1 MKDIS
6 FTKTLISCLALA
18 PLSLGT
24 YAASYTQT
32 YIWSGSGLPALTCI
46 ETAPPSPL
54 LKPVMIIA
62 DNNMP
67 NGTVLYSW
75 GYNDFFPNITQQC
88 VSSGITSPTSSLTYK
103 EGNTT
108 TGGARLGV
116 FSEMIAGDILTAD
129 TSSGIGMKVYAKF
142 NQGSTICGDCN
153 PYYAT
158 ATENAINGMAKN
170 VPEGTEFELKTG
182 SDAYILLQAVIGKD
196 NLNEYKMTSSNT
208 SISLRGELI
217 KTGFISRGGSIS
229 VGFSS
234 YKDNIYI
241 GVSNKSHIGGGGNA
255 IELLTSNSSLYV
267 YTPSCQLVTQNYTI
281 PMGPWVVSDSSS
293 AHYPITGNDVP
304 VNLELKCSGEVKNV
318 RFKFEDAYSNKLS
331 NKNIALHNP
340 ANTSKL
346 IDGLEIELLYN
357 NTHVDVDNIT
367 TTNIGDLGSPVTIT
381 TSVIFNTTDTAKFT
395 ARYIQRNDI
404 TADGIPY
411 TGPVTGKVNMWVTY
425 D

>member
-18 PLSLGT
+18 PLSFGT

-32 YIWSGSGLPALTCI
+32 YTWSESGLLALTCVV
-46 ETAPPSPL
+46 TAPPSPL

-88 VSSGITSPTSSLTYK
+88 TSSGITSPSRSLTYK
-103 EGNTT
+103 INRFQ
-108 TGGARLGV
+108 GGGVQIGV
-116 FSEMIAGDILTAD
+116 FTYMSAGDILTPY
-129 TSSGIGMKVYAKF
+129 TPELGVGIKVYATF
-142 NQGSTICGDCN
+142 NQGPTICSDCS

-158 ATENAINGMAKN
+158 ATTNGINSVAED
-170 VPEGTEFELKTG
+170 VPAGTEFELKMG
-182 SDAYILLQAVIGKD
+182 SDAYINQLPVKSKD
-196 NLNEYKMTSSNT
+196 NLNQYKMISSNT

-217 KTGFISRGGSIS
+217 KTGFISKGGSIP
-229 VGFSS
+229 VNFAS
-234 YKDNIYI
+234 YRDNIFI
-241 GVSNKSHIGGGGNA
+241 GVSNSANTGGVA
-255 IELLTSNSSLYV
+255 ILDHSYLFV
-267 YTPSCQLVTQNYTI
+267 YTPSCQLVTQFYTI
-281 PMGPWVVSDSSS
+281 PMGPWGVSDSSR

-304 VNLELKCSGEVKNV
+304 VNLDLRCSGEVKNV
-318 RFKFEDAYSNKLS
+318 RFKFEDAYSNNLS
-331 NKNIALHNP
+331 NNNIALHNP
-340 ANTSKL
+340 ANTSAL

-357 NTHVDVDNIT
+357 NTHVDVDNLT

-381 TSVIFNTTDTAKFT
+381 TSAIFNTTYTAKFT
-395 ARYIQRNDI
+395 ARYIQRDNI
-404 TADGIPY
+404 TSNGIPY

>member
-1 MKDIS
+1 MKDVRFINAIIPC
-6 FTKTLISCLALA
+6 FALAL
-18 PLSLGT
+18 LSFGT
-24 YAASYTQT
+24 YAASFTQT
-32 YIWSGSGLPALTCI
+32 YTWSQSGLLALTCVV
-46 ETAPPSPL
+46 TAPPSPL

-88 VSSGITSPTSSLTYK
+88 TSSGITSPSESLTYK
-103 EGNTT
+103 VGRGEGT
-108 TGGARLGV
+108 GARLGV
-116 FSEMIAGDILTAD
+116 FSAMSAGDILTPY
-129 TSSGIGMKVYAKF
+129 TPELGVGIKVYATF
-142 NQGSTICGDCN
+142 NQGPTICSDCS

-158 ATENAINGMAKN
+158 ATRNAINSMAED
-170 VPEGTEFELKTG
+170 VPAGTEFELKTG
-182 SDAYILLQAVIGKD
+182 SDAYIHLLPVKSKD
-196 NLNEYKMTSSNT
+196 NLNQYKVISSNT

-217 KTGFISRGGSIS
+217 KTGFIRKGGSIP
-229 VGFSS
+229 VNFAS
-234 YKDNIYI
+234 YRDNIFI
-241 GVSNKSHIGGGGNA
+241 GTSIRDFGGGVA
-255 IELLTSNSSLYV
+255 ILDDSRLYV
-267 YTPSCQLVTQNYTI
+267 YTPSCLLVTENHTI
-281 PMGPWVVSDSSS
+281 PMGPWGVSDSSS

-331 NKNIALHNP
+331 NNNIALHNP
-340 ANTSKL
+340 ANTSAL

-357 NTHVDVDNIT
+357 NTHVDVDNLT

>member
-1 MKDIS
+1 MKDVS
-6 FTKTLISCLALA
+6 FIRAPIFCFALI

-24 YAASYTQT
+24 YAASYSQT
-32 YIWSGSGLPALTCI
+32 YTWSGSGLPAITCI

-54 LKPVMIIA
+54 FKPVMIIA

-88 VSSGITSPTSSLTYK
+88 VSSGITSPSNSLTYK
-103 EGNTT
+103 HAMTT
-108 TGGARLGV
+108 SGGGILGI
-116 FSEMIAGDILTAD
+116 FSNMIAGDILTPE
-129 TSSGIGMKVYAKF
+129 TSELGVGIKIYAKF
-142 NQGSTICGDCN
+142 NQGATICNDCS

-158 ATENAINGMAKN
+158 ATTNASNSLLRNI
-170 VPEGTEFELKTG
+170 PEGTEFELKTG
-182 SDAYILLQAVIGKD
+182 SDAYIE
-196 NLNEYKMTSSNT
+196 LNPVQNKNMSEYKMISSNT

-217 KTGFISRGGSIS
+217 KTGFISRGGTIPVS
-229 VGFSS
+229 FAS
-234 YKDNIYI
+234 YKDNIFI
-241 GVSNKSHIGGGGNA
+241 GVDEHQPAVAILSTPSSN
-255 IELLTSNSSLYV
+255 LYV
-267 YTPSCQLVTQNYTI
+267 YTPSCRLATQDYTI

-293 AHYPITGNDVP
+293 AHYPITGNDTP

-331 NKNIALHNP
+331 TKNIALHNP

-346 IDGLEIELLYN
+346 INGLEIELLYN
-357 NTHVDVDNIT
+357 NNHVDIDNLT
-367 TTNIGDLGSPVTIT
+367 TINIGDLGSPVTIT

-395 ARYIQRNDI
+395 ARYIQVDDI
-404 TADGIPY
+404 TSDGTPY